1 MISLQLNLKFRIK
14 RGHNKMMAPS
24 LLNCIVEEAYSSP
37 LLHGKVALIR
47 EVASL
52 EGGQFI
58 SILLSQHL
66 KSGLIRGVVF
76 GRRGIIRWVASLE
89 SGEGTIYK
97 YSTISA
103 SEIWSY
109 KRCDL

>member
-89 SGEGTIYK
+89 RGEHNLLVFYYLSI
-97 YSTISA
+97 
-103 SEIWSY
+103 
-109 KRCDL
+109 

>member
-1 MISLQLNLKFRIK
+1 
-14 RGHNKMMAPS
+14 
-24 LLNCIVEEAYSSP
+24 
-37 LLHGKVALIR
+37 VALIR

-89 SGEGTIYK
+89 SGEGTIY
-97 YSTISA
+97 
-103 SEIWSY
+103 
-109 KRCDL
+109 

>member
-1 MISLQLNLKFRIK
+1 
-14 RGHNKMMAPS
+14 MMAPS

-76 GRRGIIRWVASLE
+76 GRSGIIRWVASLKGGQFISILLSQHLK
-89 SGEGTIYK
+89 SGLISGVVFGRSGIIRWVVYLERGGTIY
-97 YSTISA
+97 
-103 SEIWSY
+103 
-109 KRCDL
+109 

>member
-14 RGHNKMMAPS
+14 RGHNKMVAPS

-58 SILLSQHL
+58 RILLSQHL

-76 GRRGIIRWVASLE
+76 GRSGIIRWVASLE
-89 SGEGTIYK
+89 SGEGTIY
-97 YSTISA
+97 
-103 SEIWSY
+103 
-109 KRCDL
+109 